1 MDYPNQIW
9 IKGKKY
15 KLTPIDKKIANKKK
29 IDGQV
34 DFETK
39 EILFNKDIDHTNI
52 LTTILHELLHVITFD
67 NKLKLS
73 LRREEKYVDLYSS
86 ELVKILQNKKNKK
99 LNLLIKDLL

>member
-15 KLTPIDKKIANKKK
+15 KLTPIDKNIANKKK

>member
-15 KLTPIDKKIANKKK
+15 KLTPIDKKIANKKN

>member
-52 LTTILHELLHVITFD
+52 LTTILHEILNVITFD